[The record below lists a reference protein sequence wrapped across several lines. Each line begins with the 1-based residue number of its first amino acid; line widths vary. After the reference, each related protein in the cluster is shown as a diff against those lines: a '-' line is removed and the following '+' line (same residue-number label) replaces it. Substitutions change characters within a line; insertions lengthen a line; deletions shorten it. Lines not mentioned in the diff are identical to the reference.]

1 VSPVETEAEAEAE
14 AAAVGGFGSW
24 RRRDLLLAGDPLV
37 LPLVLLF
44 SPSSSVLGSCR

>member
-1 VSPVETEAEAEAE
+1 VSPAEAEAE
-14 AAAVGGFGSW
+14 AAAAAAAAGGLGSW
-24 RRRDLLLAGDPLV
+24 RRRDLLLAGDPLI